1 MFNRQSSTMNPQ
13 GFSAELNMNPK
24 VFRLN
29 HMTWGFK
36 WSGKEKGRW
45 EGEERGVVR
54 KLEKKLSVP
63 ELGEQFDIPLAF
75 AHDRLHLLGCHLQHL
90 ASFHI
95 SFFPQSSNFPY
106 LIQIT
111 SFNRSYRHLQF
122 TTTTP
127 NRTKNLP
134 TYNNQKKKQ
143 KNKAQIADS
152 NTEQTKAQLSSL
164 GFAHYRKTQKLFTA
178 ATIT

>member
-1 MFNRQSSTMNPQ
+1 
-13 GFSAELNMNPK
+13 
-24 VFRLN
+24 V
-29 HMTWGFK
+29 
-36 WSGKEKGRW
+36 GKKRRGEW
-45 EGEERGVVR
+45 EERGVVR

-75 AHDRLHLLGCHLQHL
+75 AHDWLHLLGCHLQHL

-95 SFFPQSSNFPY
+95 PFFPQSSNFPY

-111 SFNRSYRHLQF
+111 SFNRSYRHVQF
-122 TTTTP
+122 TTTTTP
-127 NRTKNLP
+127 NGTKNLP
-134 TYNNQKKKQ
+134 THNNQI

-152 NTEQTKAQLSSL
+152 NTEQTKAKLSSL
-164 GFAHYRKTQKLFTA
+164 GFARYRNTQKLFTA

>member
-1 MFNRQSSTMNPQ
+1 M
-13 GFSAELNMNPK
+13 
-24 VFRLN
+24 
-29 HMTWGFK
+29 K
-36 WSGKEKGRW
+36 WERKGRW
-45 EGEERGVVR
+45 EGGREGSCEEVG
-54 KLEKKLSVP
+54 KKLSVP

-95 SFFPQSSNFPY
+95 PFFPQSSNFPY

-134 TYNNQKKKQ
+134 THNNKKTNKQ
-143 KNKAQIADS
+143 SSDRRFQNSA
-152 NTEQTKAQLSSL
+152 NERKAQLTRVCSL
-164 GFAHYRKTQKLFTA
+164 QKHAEAFYRSYYYLKL
-178 ATIT
+178 I

>member
-1 MFNRQSSTMNPQ
+1 M
-13 GFSAELNMNPK
+13 
-24 VFRLN
+24 
-29 HMTWGFK
+29 K
-36 WSGKEKGRW
+36 WERKGRW
-45 EGEERGVVR
+45 EGGREGSCEEVG
-54 KLEKKLSVP
+54 KKLSVP

-95 SFFPQSSNFPY
+95 PFFPQSSNFPY

-122 TTTTP
+122 TTTTKP

-134 TYNNQKKKQ
+134 THNNQKKQ
-143 KNKAQIADS
+143 K
-152 NTEQTKAQLSSL
+152 TKLRSPIPTQSKRTQSS
-164 GFAHYRKTQKLFTA
+164 AH
-178 ATIT
+178 